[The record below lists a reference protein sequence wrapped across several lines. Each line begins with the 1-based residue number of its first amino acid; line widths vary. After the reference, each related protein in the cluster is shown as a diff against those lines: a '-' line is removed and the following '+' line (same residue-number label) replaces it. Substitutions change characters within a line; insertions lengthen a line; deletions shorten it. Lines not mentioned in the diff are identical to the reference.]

1 MWLLV
6 GTRSVLT
13 RKQQDWKWLNTQTSL
28 GCSLLSKCH
37 TASRCAYTCN
47 FIYVH
52 RKVRPFA
59 VPICINLTYDQQH
72 YPHIAYTQFHHK
84 VDSNMERTDWKL
96 FVPPKWTTIFISLI
110 LKSLCAFS
118 VPNFIQIWRKKKQTK
133 LAAFHWWFHVKY
145 DFHCRFSRRAH
156 WLNGI
161 TWRPLVPNFNHI
173 GQEIWNVQV
182 QRLL

>member
-1 MWLLV
+1 MPRKVLETVRARVQLYRRKGVQFEAMWLLV
-6 GTRSVLT
+6 ETRSVLT

-59 VPICINLTYDQQH
+59 VPICINLTHDQQH
-72 YPHIAYTQFHHK
+72 YLHIAYTQFHHK

-118 VPNFIQIWRKKKQTK
+118 VPNFIQIWRKKTNKQN
-133 LAAFHWWFHVKY
+133 WQ
-145 DFHCRFSRRAH
+145 RFID
-156 WLNGI
+156 G
-161 TWRPLVPNFNHI
+161 FM
-173 GQEIWNVQV
+173 
-182 QRLL
+182 